1 MSMFSRSAAEASS
14 IHEYANQGGSACC
27 NCCGNRTG
35 DDEPAVKVAE
45 LNSIDTNQNHHN
57 YNSGQKVRPQN
68 RSNVAMRGYGDQCT
82 DYEEDCP
89 ENRADHD
96 D

>member
-14 IHEYANQGGSACC
+14 IHEYANQDGSARC

-45 LNSIDTNQNHHN
+45 LNSIDTNQNHYN
-57 YNSGQKVRPQN
+57 YNSGQKVRHHN
-68 RSNVAMRGYGDQCT
+68 RSNVAMRG
-82 DYEEDCP
+82 
-89 ENRADHD
+89 
-96 D
+96 

>member
-1 MSMFSRSAAEASS
+1 
-14 IHEYANQGGSACC
+14 
-27 NCCGNRTG
+27 
-35 DDEPAVKVAE
+35 
-45 LNSIDTNQNHHN
+45 
-57 YNSGQKVRPQN
+57 
-68 RSNVAMRGYGDQCT
+68 MRGYGDQCT